1 MFPTSYFS
9 WRMSLVG
16 SYVHEKAE
24 GLEEYFAA
32 LGNIYLKIFVHNYK
46 PGNYKSS
53 HFMYRHVFSSSWEF
67 KKFNCFIIIHSFS
80 DFKL

>member
-1 MFPTSYFS
+1 
-9 WRMSLVG
+9 MSLVG

-46 PGNYKSS
+46 PGKLYVSPR
-53 HFMYRHVFSSSWEF
+53 FFVFVGIQ
-67 KKFNCFIIIHSFS
+67 KV
-80 DFKL
+80 